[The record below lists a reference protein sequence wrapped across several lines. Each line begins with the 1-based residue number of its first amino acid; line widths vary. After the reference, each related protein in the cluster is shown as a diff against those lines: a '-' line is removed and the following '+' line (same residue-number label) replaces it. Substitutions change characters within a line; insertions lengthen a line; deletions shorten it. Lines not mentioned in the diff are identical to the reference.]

1 MLGSGRNGRAQADS
15 EYLLR
20 PQIGKFDRLLLFVV
34 RMIRVCQIKFKS
46 DKVFAF
52 ATICLVFTNLI

>member
-1 MLGSGRNGRAQADS
+1 MLGSGRNGRAQADF

-20 PQIGKFDRLLLFVV
+20 PQIGKFDLLLFIV
-34 RMIRVCQIKFKS
+34 RMIRVCQIQLKS
-46 DKVFAF
+46 AKVFAF